1 MRTVHTLLR
10 NWMEAAGMSV
20 HVDAAGNLRG
30 LYPGS
35 TPHAPRLI
43 IGSHLDTV
51 PNAGPFDG
59 ILGVVL
65 GVTIVEELDN
75 QRLPFA
81 IEVIGFSEEEGVR
94 FAKPFL
100 GSLAVIGKLDRN
112 TLALTDADGIT
123 VEQALRNFD
132 LDPTQLPAA
141 ILPTNTFAF
150 LELHIE
156 QGPILECE
164 DLSLGV
170 VDTIAG
176 QTRAQLIFTGHANHA
191 GTTPMHLRHDALAA
205 AAEWITAVE
214 DCARSHTGLVATVGK
229 VETLPAATNVIAGR
243 VTASLDVRHA
253 DDAIRKTAAAAIL
266 QEANFAAEKRGVHL
280 TLNLQLDQ
288 PAVPLDP
295 RLTTP
300 LGEATTRAGHSARI
314 ITSGAGHDA
323 MILAPVIPSAMLFL
337 RSPAGLSHHPDENV
351 LPQDVEAAIA
361 TALEFL
367 SLLRDHKT
375 ILKDTNA

>member
-150 LELHIE
+150 LEFHIE
-156 QGPILECE
+156 QGPILESE

-191 GTTPMHLRHDALAA
+191 GTTPMPLRHDAMAA

-214 DCARSHTGLVATVGK
+214 DYACSHTGLVATVGK
-229 VETLPAATNVIAGR
+229 VETLPGATNVIPGR
-243 VTASLDVRHA
+243 VTASFDVRHA
-253 DDAIRKTAAAAIL
+253 NDSVREVAVAAMIQLAESAAA
-266 QEANFAAEKRGVHL
+266 KRGVKL
-280 TLNLQLDQ
+280 AAQTQLEHT
-288 PAVPLDP
+288 AVPLDSHLVALL
-295 RLTTP
+295 RK
-300 LGEATTRAGHSARI
+300 AAAKAGFPSRTM
-314 ITSGAGHDA
+314 TSGAGHDA
-323 MILAPVIPSAMLFL
+323 MILAPIVPSVMLFL
-337 RSPAGLSHHPDENV
+337 RSPGGVSHHPDETV
-351 LPQDVEAAIA
+351 LPQDVEAALA
-361 TALEFL
+361 TAMEFL
-367 SLLRDHKT
+367 TQLRDDRT
-375 ILKDTNA
+375 YLKDGHA